1 MLLPSS
7 NVWVTL
13 DPRLR
18 GTNFELKLIP
28 SEIEYSFVVFLQV
41 KEISLAAAKG
51 VWPEKL
57 ASFGF
62 ASHAS
67 KNCTKSQLLAS
78 TAWNN
83 GVRPLLASFNKIN

>member
-1 MLLPSS
+1 
-7 NVWVTL
+7 VL

-28 SEIEYSFVVFLQV
+28 SATEHSFVAFLQL
-41 KEISLAAAKG
+41 KEISLAANNG

-62 ASHAS
+62 APQDSNS
-67 KNCTKSQLLAS
+67 CTEARLLAS
-78 TAWNN
+78 TAWNK
-83 GVRPLLASFNKIN
+83 GVRPLLASLNKMAHTGYSTD